1 MATKADTLMLKSQS
15 KNGTRPH
22 RSVKGAT
29 ELKMRVAFQGDH
41 GAYAETAITQI
52 WRHPVDNIPFP
63 TFCGAVRAVHEG
75 EADACVIPVEN
86 SIIGRVDAGWQALA
100 LHPDMRTVAET
111 LVPVQHCL
119 LAPRGATIIGLT
131 SAASH
136 PAALAQ
142 CEAFFD
148 AHPWIKA
155 SKSFD
160 TGGAAREVAEAGDVT
175 RAAIASKAAAQRY
188 GLAVLDE
195 GIQDQRD
202 NHTRFVAVVSEHSA
216 LWRRN
221 HAIRGATSVEVDNA
235 EQVGEATRELLHE
248 IVVRNSLEV
257 DEIVSVVFTATQD
270 LRSVFPALAAR
281 EMGWATVPLL
291 CASEIPV
298 EGAMPHCLRVLVQV
312 ELRAPRRLD
321 MHVYLRKAVS
331 LRPDLHR
338 SQASAGH

>member
-1 MATKADTLMLKSQS
+1 MSTKLGSLMLKSQS
-15 KNGTRPH
+15 KNGAKPH
-22 RSVKGAT
+22 ASPKRAPD
-29 ELKMRVAFQGDH
+29 LKMRVAFQGDH
-41 GAYAETAITQI
+41 GAYADSAITQI
-52 WRHPVDNIPFP
+52 WRHPVDHIPFP
-63 TFCGAVRAVHEG
+63 TFCSAVRAVHNG

-100 LHPDMRTVAET
+100 LHPDLRTVTET

-119 LAPRGATIIGLT
+119 LAPKGATIVGLT

-175 RAAIASKAAAQRY
+175 RAAIASKAAAHRY
-188 GLAVLDE
+188 GLTVLDE
-195 GIQDQRD
+195 GLQGQRD
-202 NHTRFVAVVSEHSA
+202 NYTRFVALVSERSG

-221 HAIRGATSVEVDNA
+221 HAIRGATSVEVDDA
-235 EQVGEATRELLHE
+235 EQVAEATCELLHE
-248 IVVRNSLEV
+248 IVARNSLEIG
-257 DEIVSVVFTATQD
+257 EIVSVVFTATQD

-281 EMGWATVPLL
+281 EMGWVGVPLL
-291 CASEIPV
+291 CASEIAV
-298 EGAMPHCLRVLVQV
+298 EGAMPHCLRVLIQV
-312 ELRAPRRLD
+312 ELRAPRKLD
-321 MHVYLRKAVS
+321 THVYLRNAVS

-338 SQASAGH
+338 SGSVWP

>member
-1 MATKADTLMLKSQS
+1 MTTQLGSPMLKSQS
-15 KNGTRPH
+15 KNGTKPH
-22 RSVKGAT
+22 RSAKRAPDL
-29 ELKMRVAFQGDH
+29 EMRVAFQGDR
-41 GAYAETAITQI
+41 GAYAESAIAQI
-52 WRHPVDNIPFP
+52 WRHPVHPIPFP
-63 TFCGAVRAVHEG
+63 TFCAAVRAVDDG

-86 SIIGRVDAGWQALA
+86 SIIGRVDAGLQALA
-100 LHPDMRTVAET
+100 LHPDMRAVAET

-119 LAPRGATIIGLT
+119 LAPKGATIVGLT

-175 RAAIASKAAAQRY
+175 RAAIASKAAAHRY
-188 GLAVLDE
+188 GLTVLDE

-202 NHTRFVAVVSEHSA
+202 NHTRFVAVVSERSG

-221 HAIRGATSVEVDNA
+221 HAIRGATSVEADSA
-235 EQVGEATRELLHE
+235 EGVGEATRELLHE
-248 IVVRNSLEV
+248 IVARNSLEI

-281 EMGWATVPLL
+281 EMGWASVPLL

-298 EGAMPHCLRVLVQV
+298 EGAMPHCLRVLIQV
-312 ELRAPRRLD
+312 ELRAPRKLD
-321 MHVYLRKAVS
+321 THVYLRNAVS

-338 SQASAGH
+338 

>member
-1 MATKADTLMLKSQS
+1 MLKSQS
-15 KNGTRPH
+15 KNGTKPH
-22 RSVKGAT
+22 RSAKRAPDL
-29 ELKMRVAFQGDH
+29 EMRVAFQGDH
-41 GAYAETAITQI
+41 GAYAESAIAQI
-52 WRHPVDNIPFP
+52 WRHSVQPVPYP
-63 TFCGAVRAVHEG
+63 TFCAAVRAADDG

-119 LAPRGATIIGLT
+119 LAPKGATIVGLT

-160 TGGAAREVAEAGDVT
+160 TGGAAREVAEAGDLT
-175 RAAIASKAAAQRY
+175 RAAIASKAAGHRY

-202 NHTRFVAVVSEHSA
+202 NHTRFVAMVSEHSG
-216 LWRRN
+216 LWRRH
-221 HAIRGATSVEVDNA
+221 HAIRGATSVEVDSA
-235 EQVGEATRELLHE
+235 KEVGEATRELLHE
-248 IVVRNSLEV
+248 IVARNSLQIE
-257 DEIVSVVFTATQD
+257 EIVSVVFTATQD

-281 EMGWATVPLL
+281 EMGWASVPLL

-298 EGAMPHCLRVLVQV
+298 EGAMPRCLRVLIQV
-312 ELRAPRRLD
+312 ELRAPRKLD
-321 MHVYLRKAVS
+321 THVYLRNAVS

-338 SQASAGH
+338 